1 MCQERSLTVMIIIIH
16 TLFYFSDQ
24 ISDRKDMTIFWEKF
38 NKPVEKLTVREAML
52 DPDSKNL
59 DKFERPEILS
69 LLPDVTGMK
78 VLELGAGIG

>member
-1 MCQERSLTVMIIIIH
+1 MIIIIIKH
-16 TLFYFSDQ
+16 IISYSSDHSQ
-24 ISDRKDMTIFWEKF
+24 KSNRKDMTIFWEEF
-38 NKPVEKLTVREAML
+38 NKPAEKLTVHEAML

-59 DKFERPEILS
+59 DQFERPEILS